1 MGLSTRSFAPFTH
14 WFITGEDNCLYM
26 SKGTVTIQITS
37 DSAQYRAQKYVRQ
50 GQNVKTECL
59 LHPGGTRQL
68 HSEQAR

>member
-14 WFITGEDNCLYM
+14 WFITGGGDCLYM

-37 DSAQYRAQKYVRQ
+37 DSAQYKARKYVRQ
-50 GQNVKTECL
+50 GQDVNAECL

-68 HSEQAR
+68 HPEQAR